1 MIPVIFSTNPLASNE
16 AARGAKRLARS
27 ARRRS
32 SSCPT
37 LGECETNGHGVK
49 VICQDL
55 HLDFVETKK
64 RNKQWCGKKQTVYSL
79 SCVLHCW
86 TTTWGTGRF
95 WSKPYYMRFTFSNSA
110 TEKSRMPPWTCARL
124 GTSFQTEVFV
134 GKAYS
139 DGALG
144 FSHLFIHNICCL
156 NPPCS
161 KLVMEYG
168 EHATTSTR
176 PSRFLVEGAGW
187 SRSPALP
194 PAVFLSK
201 CISVKSSCKTGW
213 VRPWGLFGEKERM
226 CRKKERGK
234 EVL

>member
-1 MIPVIFSTNPLASNE
+1 M
-16 AARGAKRLARS
+16 
-27 ARRRS
+27 
-32 SSCPT
+32 C
-37 LGECETNGHGVK
+37 
-49 VICQDL
+49 
-55 HLDFVETKK
+55 
-64 RNKQWCGKKQTVYSL
+64 
-79 SCVLHCW
+79 
-86 TTTWGTGRF
+86 
-95 WSKPYYMRFTFSNSA
+95 FTFSNSV
-110 TEKSRMPPWTCARL
+110 TEKSRVPLWTCARL

-134 GKAYS
+134 GKTYS

-161 KLVMEYG
+161 KLVMEYD

-201 CISVKSSCKTGW
+201 CISVKSSCKTLKLRGGDESQGLVGTETGEWRAWHALRLGVGWGIVWEAEEPAWWGLVW

-226 CRKKERGK
+226 CRKKGRGK